1 LKDRT
6 TPSSLERAT
15 PSSGRSDPARGLRCR
30 SADPPAPPQ
39 ALELCRAVDRWLSDG
54 RAQGWSIRTLT
65 DHRQNLARFA
75 WWLEHQEE
83 VVATLAALDPS
94 RVRAFLAYLREPH
107 PAGRFGSDHPGAK
120 RAARPSSVATYYRD
134 LRAFTNFCR
143 AEGLLE
149 TDPLKNVKPPRVPND
164 QIVPLERE
172 QIQALLDAARRGR
185 APERDGALILLLLDT
200 GMRVSELCGLTV
212 GDVDRGSGELT
223 VLGKGNKKRLVYMG
237 QSARRA
243 LWRYLETDR
252 RMAASGDPLF
262 VSHGGVQSGAGL
274 QRSGVGRVISSLGK
288 TAGISVVR
296 VSPHSLRHAFA
307 INFLR
312 GGGSVLEL
320 QALLGHEDL
329 AMVRKYVLFAQ
340 ADLAQAHRA
349 ASPADR
355 MKLK

>member
-1 LKDRT
+1 MKNRT
-6 TPSSLERAT
+6 TPSSRERAT
-15 PSSGRSDPARGLRCR
+15 PSSGRIDPSSGWRRPAEGALF
-30 SADPPAPPQ
+30 PPPP
-39 ALELCRAVDRWLSDG
+39 LDLCRAVDRWLSDG
-54 RAQGWSIRTLT
+54 RAQGWSTRTLN

-75 WWLEHQEE
+75 WWLEHEEE
-83 VVATLAALDPS
+83 VVPTLAALDPS
-94 RVRAFLAYLREPH
+94 RVHAFLGYLRQPH
-107 PAGRFGSDHPGAK
+107 REGRFGSGHPGAK

-149 TDPLKNVKPPRVPND
+149 ADPLKNVKAPRVPND
-164 QIVPLERE
+164 QIVPLEKE

-185 APERDGALILLLLDT
+185 APERDVALILLLLDT

-212 GDVDRGSGELT
+212 GDVDRRTGELT
-223 VLGKGNKKRLVYMG
+223 VVGKENKKRRVYMG

-252 RMAASGDPLF
+252 RMAATDEPLF
-262 VSHGGVQSGAGL
+262 VSYGGLQSGGGL
-274 QRSGVGRVISSLGK
+274 QRSGVGRVISNMGT
-288 TAGISVVR
+288 TAGVGGVR
-296 VSPHSLRHAFA
+296 VSPHSLRHTFA

-312 GGGSVLEL
+312 GGGSVLEP
-320 QALLGHEDL
+320 QALLGHQEL
-329 AMVRKYVLFAQ
+329 SMVRKYVMYAE

-355 MKLK
+355 MKLR